1 MAKLKTLYF
10 KSLFASPAPYEPNT
24 IQANER
30 ELKYMEWQNFWTL
43 RKKVLIGYGLALCL
57 AIAVIIW
64 SLINIAHLGKASQA
78 ILKENYQSILAAENM
93 IYSLERQDSAILLLM
108 LNYPEEAVKQ
118 FMENE
123 NDFLLWLGRAK
134 DNITI
139 SGEEKIIENISN
151 GYSVYL
157 ANFSNLQAIRLSDTA
172 QSPRFYHETVLPSFK
187 SVRQECIQLREI
199 NQNTMFDASNMAND
213 VSNRA
218 FWSVFTIGSI
228 SVVAGLVFS
237 LFLAGIIVRPVHQ
250 IIEATQKISDGD
262 YDVEVK
268 ASTRDELGAMAQDFN
283 LMVKKLKAYRNL
295 NLKQIL
301 TEKHKSEAVI
311 RSIDDGIIVLNSD
324 FQIEDINPT
333 VSGIFEKKPD
343 EIKGRHLLEI
353 TKDENLFNYVKRVFE
368 SQTVST
374 HEEQETN
381 ILTIDKGNS
390 QQHFLFSATPVSSG
404 EESVISMVLLLR
416 NITRLKELDRLK
428 SEFVMTASHEL
439 KTPLTSIGMSIS
451 LLKEKTIA
459 KLNPAETE
467 LLNAADEEVQRL
479 KALINDLLDISKIEA
494 GKMPMEFDSV
504 SIRLIFEKITGI
516 LKNQADEKN
525 IELSYTVPDELPA
538 INADIN
544 KITWVLT
551 NLISNSLRYTD
562 KGCYIR
568 LSAEHSGSQI
578 YISVEDNGAGIPY
591 EYQSRIFDKFVQVK
605 TEKALGGSGL
615 GLSICKEIVR
625 AHGGTIWVESQP
637 GKGSTFTFTVPI
649 AG

>member
-1 MAKLKTLYF
+1 
-10 KSLFASPAPYEPNT
+10 
-24 IQANER
+24 
-30 ELKYMEWQNFWTL
+30 MEQKIYWTL

-57 AIAVIIW
+57 VIAVIIW
-64 SLINIAHLGKASQA
+64 SLTNIVRLGEAAKA
-78 ILKENYQSILAAENM
+78 ILKENYQSILASENM

-108 LNYPEEAVKQ
+108 LNYSDEAVTQ

-123 NDFLLWLGRAK
+123 NHFLLWLGRAK

-157 ANFSNLQAIRLSDTA
+157 VNFTNLKTIVNSDTVQA
-172 QSPRFYHETVLPSFK
+172 RQYYHETVLPSFK
-187 SVRQECIQLREI
+187 FVRQECIQLREI
-199 NQNTMFDASNMAND
+199 NQNTMFDTSTKASE
-213 VSNRA
+213 VSDRA
-218 FWSVFTIGSI
+218 FWSVFTIGFI
-228 SVVAGLVFS
+228 SVIIGLGFS
-237 LFLAGIIVRPVHQ
+237 LLLANLIVKPVHQ
-250 IIEATQKISDGD
+250 ITEAAQKISDGD

-268 ASTRDELGAMAQDFN
+268 ASSRDELGAMAKDFN
-283 LMVKKLKAYRNL
+283 VMVKKLKAYRNL

-301 TEKHKSEAVI
+301 TEKHKSEAII
-311 RSIDDGIIVLNSD
+311 RSIDDGLIVLNSELK
-324 FQIEDINPT
+324 IEDINPT
-333 VSGIFEKKPD
+333 ASKIFDKNPD

-353 TKDENLFNYVKRVFE
+353 TKDENLFNYIKHSFE
-368 SQTVST
+368 SESASI

-381 ILTIDKGNS
+381 ILTINKGHS

-416 NITRLKELDRLK
+416 NITRLRELDRLK
-428 SEFVMTASHEL
+428 SEFIMAASHEL

-451 LLKEKTIA
+451 LLKEKSLE
-459 KLNPAETE
+459 KLDSKESE
-467 LLNAADEEVQRL
+467 LLNAADEEVLRL
-479 KALINDLLDISKIEA
+479 KALVNDLLDISRIEA
-494 GKMPMEFDSV
+494 GKMPIDLDSV
-504 SIRLIFEKITGI
+504 SVEQIFQKAVGV

-525 IELSYTVPDELPA
+525 VELSFNLHGDLPV
-538 INADIN
+538 IKADVN

-551 NLISNSLRYTD
+551 NLISNSLRYTEE
-562 KGCYIR
+562 KGYIR
-568 LSAEHSGSQI
+568 LYAEQAGSQI
-578 YISVEDNGAGIPY
+578 FISVADNGAGIPY

-625 AHGGTIWVESQP
+625 AHGGTIWVDSQP